1 MRRLSL
7 LLFLLTFS
15 FYQLGYCQFY
25 GYDLSNIVVTPGTA
39 NPIKDIV
46 PRDENQLTAD
56 STLDIV
62 NWNVSWMGAPQMNS
76 FKYGTRTEQINGIAQ
91 KLVETNADVYALQ
104 EVVID
109 AVNGNSLDSLLLQMN
124 SLAGSNKYSGVYS
137 KFYSFYWQAFDST
150 YPPQCLAY
158 IWNNDV
164 VTLNNDS
171 VLLQNETSMTDFAYG
186 RLPFLLDVN
195 VRINGKIQ
203 RYMFVNIH
211 LKAKTGYSEER
222 ATTMKLLKQLLE
234 LNFDANNVVLLGDF
248 NVADGSGAV
257 GEISDWGMYADN
269 DGDGIVDYVHAAGNK
284 SNGIEHILISNNLFD
299 ELAYSPE
306 YFWSKAISGTGV
318 KLSDHYAY
326 KTRLYVHEETGNAD
340 PKNNPLF
347 ATGNEFTMSTS
358 DYQIIVNYVKNNP
371 QLAALDNSKYEDSEY
386 YFGASSY
393 YSNFDVRE
401 GKINSSFTSWQ
412 TAVQSAISLSLLPS
426 KFPEAVSG
434 NDIKYS
440 VTFKIYNGTTITNTF
455 DFVCTKSAP
464 NPEFAFS
471 GTNSV
476 AFLSEIGNVQ
486 LSPNPAK
493 NQLKISSEEEI
504 VSLLVFDLS
513 SRIILSELKNLGS
526 AFSINISDLKQGLY
540 FIKTTSRNGANQ
552 ISKFIKE

>member
-1 MRRLSL
+1 MQKQFLF
-7 LLFLLTFS
+7 LFLLIFS
-15 FYQLGYCQFY
+15 FVQVGFGQYS
-25 GYDLSNIVVTPGTA
+25 GYDLSNIVVTPGAT
-39 NPIKDIV
+39 NPVKDIV

-76 FKYGTRTEQINGIAQ
+76 YKYGTRTEQINGIAQ
-91 KLVETNADVYALQ
+91 KLVEANADVYALQ

-124 SLAGSNKYSGVYS
+124 LLAGSNKYSGVYS
-137 KFYSFYWQAFDST
+137 KYYSFYWQAFDST

-164 VTLNNDS
+164 VTVNNDS
-171 VLLQNETSMTDFAYG
+171 VLLQDETSMTDFTYG
-186 RLPFLLDVN
+186 RLPFLLDAN

-222 ATTMKLLKQLLE
+222 ANAMKLLKQLLN
-234 LNFDANNVVLLGDF
+234 LNFAANNVVLLGDF

-257 GEISDWGMYADN
+257 GEISDWGMYDDEN
-269 DGDGIVDYVHAAGNK
+269 GDGITDYVHAAGNK

-306 YFWSKAISGTGV
+306 YFWNKAISGTGV

-326 KTRLYVHEETGNAD
+326 ETRLYVHEETGNTD
-340 PKNNPLF
+340 PEKNSLF

-358 DYQIIVNYVKNNP
+358 DYQIIVSYVKNNP
-371 QLAALDNSKYEDSEY
+371 QLAALDNSKYEDSED

-393 YSNFDVRE
+393 YSNFDVRD
-401 GKINSSFTSWQ
+401 GKYNSSFSTWQ
-412 TAVQSAISLSLLPS
+412 EAVQSAISLALLPS
-426 KFPEAVSG
+426 KFPEAVAS
-434 NDIKYS
+434 NDVNYS
-440 VTFKIYNGTTITNTF
+440 VTFKAYTGSTIQTTF

-464 NPEFAFS
+464 DPEFAYSKTSSIPVFS
-471 GTNSV
+471 ELGK
-476 AFLSEIGNVQ
+476 VQ

-504 VSLLVFDLS
+504 VSLLIFNQS
-513 SRIILSELKNLGS
+513 GQAILNERNNLGS
-526 AFSINISDLKQGLY
+526 EFSVNISQLDQGIY
-540 FIKTTSRNGANQ
+540 FIRTISENGVNQ
-552 ISKFIKE
+552 VSKFIKQ